1 MRQGSV
7 QKNADSKAD
16 EKKHLVRGRNKAP
29 KPPRQGLVPAPSQP
43 PPFYGLE
50 GLSRLCYRYL
60 KHLFNCPDSSP
71 DRKRSRTGLLHY
83 IAQILY
89 LSRFNSAV
97 IIMAL
102 MLLTRLKHQAS
113 PMMVSGHRLFT
124 TALIIAS
131 GYLCD
136 NTYRSRSWRD
146 MSGGLFSV
154 EALNTMVREMLGRL
168 DWDISVD
175 GDSLERFS
183 QAVSTD
189 FSQDRAE
196 YPSYPL
202 EMYWKKL
209 SEEGSACHPLG
220 SDESSVSE
228 ESTAGSSVDLA
239 PLSTSLC
246 LSDTVLP
253 FPRRLKSQCYAFST
267 GSQY

>member
-71 DRKRSRTGLLHY
+71 DRKRSRMGLLHY

-154 EALNTMVREMLGRL
+154 EALNTMVREMLGAVGLGHLCGR
-168 DWDISVD
+168 
-175 GDSLERFS
+175 RFS
-183 QAVSTD
+183 GAVQSGCINRFLARPGRISIVSTRNVLEEA
-189 FSQDRAE
+189 FGGGKRMSSSWIRRVFRFRGE
-196 YPSYPL
+196 Y
-202 EMYWKKL
+202 
-209 SEEGSACHPLG
+209 GG
-220 SDESSVSE
+220 Q
-228 ESTAGSSVDLA
+228 
-239 PLSTSLC
+239 
-246 LSDTVLP
+246 
-253 FPRRLKSQCYAFST
+253 FR
-267 GSQY
+267 